1 MTNPQSIMG
10 EFSTMSHASTQLQA
24 ISDQQ
29 GVIMRQLGDTLDQL
43 AGHLQ
48 GQAGQAMQSLGDR
61 LITIGNQFSTKF
73 ASHSDLMKN
82 NVALLNQSEDHNV
95 STIRAVEGLTG

>member
-10 EFSTMSHASTQLQA
+10 EFSTMSHASANLQA

-29 GVIMRQLGDTLDQL
+29 GVIMRNLGNTLDQL

-73 ASHSDLMKN
+73 ASQSDMMKN
-82 NVALLNQSEDHNV
+82 NVALMNQKEDENV
-95 STIRAVEGLTG
+95 NAIRAVEGLTG